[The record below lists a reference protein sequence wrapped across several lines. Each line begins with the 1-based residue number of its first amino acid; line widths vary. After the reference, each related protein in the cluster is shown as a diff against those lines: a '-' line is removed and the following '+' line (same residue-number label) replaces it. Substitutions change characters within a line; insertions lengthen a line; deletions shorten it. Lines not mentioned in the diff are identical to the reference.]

1 MGLDVDTATHAL
13 RLVFS
18 GLFDRFPELT
28 IILGH
33 MGETLPFL
41 LWRID
46 TRFRELNNFRNLRKT
61 P

>member
-1 MGLDVDTATHAL
+1 VDTATHAL